1 MNKITLFGVV
11 QGVGMRPFIYTLAQ
25 KLELVGFVRNTQ
37 VALEI
42 ILPAHKTESFLNAL
56 KKGLPPLALVEKII
70 ISPYDKTLK
79 FNDFRILESK
89 NHPLNLLSQ
98 IPKDLGVCEDCLREI
113 RDKNSPYFH
122 YAFNSCAKCGAR
134 YSLLSALPYDRENS
148 ALKPFKLC
156 GFCAFVYK
164 DANNKRFHI
173 QGISCKKC
181 GITLNYKRFK
191 NDDALLECAKDIQKG
206 KIIALKGNDD
216 ALLECAKDIQKGKII
231 ALKGLGG
238 FALLCDGRN
247 FQTIER
253 LRLLKNRPLKPF
265 ALMFK
270 DLNTA
275 KQHAFLNA
283 LECESL
289 NSTSAPILLARKK
302 PNTPLAP
309 NIAKNSPFYGVILPY
324 TPLHALLLDLLDFPI
339 VFTSANFSSLPLA
352 SDEAEIDALS
362 FIFDFKL
369 THNRAIIHRI
379 DDSIAQCIDNAIRPM
394 RLARGFAPLYLTL
407 PKRSNHSPK
416 KILALGAEQ
425 KGHFSLLDS
434 ETSILLL
441 SPFCGDLSVLE
452 NEKHFKETLNFFLKT
467 YDFKPTI
474 LACDKHKNYT
484 TTKMAFDFNT
494 PLLQVQHHHAH
505 FLANVLDALLQDP
518 HLNHPFIGI
527 IWDGSGAYENKIYGA
542 ECFVGDFERI
552 EEIARFEEFLLL
564 GGEKAIKEPK
574 RLVLEIALKHQLN
587 KLLKRVQKHFKE
599 DELEIFQQMHDREIQ
614 SVATNSIGRLFDIVA
629 FSLDLVGTI
638 SFEAESGQ
646 VLENL
651 ALQSDEIAF
660 YPFKIKNSVVC
671 LKEFYQA
678 FEKDLGVLEPERIA
692 KKFFN
697 SLVEIITALIA
708 PFKKH
713 VVVCSGGVFCNQLL
727 CEQLA
732 KRLRG
737 LKRQYFFHKHFP
749 PNDSSIPVGQALMA
763 YFNPTII
770 KKG

>member
-1 MNKITLFGVV
+1 MQYLNQTAWEFALRNDATLLNKITLFGVV

-25 KLELVGFVRNTQ
+25 KLGLVGFVRNAQ
-37 VALEI
+37 AALEI

-56 KKGLPPLALVEKII
+56 KNGLPPLALVEKII
-70 ISPYDKTLK
+70 ISPYDKALH

-89 NHPLNLLSQ
+89 NRPLNLLSQ
-98 IPKDLGVCEDCLREI
+98 IPKDLGVCKDCLREI

-134 YSLLSALPYDRENS
+134 YSLLNAMPYDRENS

-156 GFCAFVYK
+156 KFCASVYQ
-164 DANNKRFHI
+164 DPTNKRFHI

-181 GITLNYKRFK
+181 GIALNYKRFK
-191 NDDALLECAKDIQKG
+191 
-206 KIIALKGNDD
+206 NDD

-238 FALLCDGRN
+238 FALLCDARN

-289 NSTSAPILLARKK
+289 ISVSAPILLARKK
-302 PNTPLAP
+302 PNVKLAP

-324 TPLHALLLDLLDFPI
+324 TPLHTLLLDLLDFPI

-352 SDEAEIDALS
+352 SDETEIDALS

-379 DDSIAQCIDNAIRPM
+379 DDSIVQRVDNIIRPM

-407 PKRSNHSPK
+407 PKRSNGSPK

-434 ETSILLL
+434 ETSVLLL

-467 YDFKPTI
+467 YDFKPTL

-484 TTKMAFDFNT
+484 TTQMAFELNT

-505 FLANVLDALLQDP
+505 FLASVLDALLQDP

-527 IWDGSGAYENKIYGA
+527 IWDGSGAYDNKIYGA
-542 ECFVGDFERI
+542 ECFVGDFECI
-552 EEIARFEEFLLL
+552 EEMARFEEFWLL
-564 GGEKAIKEPK
+564 GGQKAIKEPK

-587 KLLKRVQKHFKE
+587 KLLGRIQKHFKE
-599 DELEIFQQMHDREIQ
+599 DELEIFKQMHDKKIQ

-629 FSLDLVGTI
+629 FSLDLTGTI

-660 YPFKIKNSVVC
+660 YPFTIKNSVVD

-678 FEKDLGVLEPERIA
+678 FEKDLGVLEPKRIA

-708 PFKKH
+708 PFKEH

-732 KRLRG
+732 QRFKNLQRE
-737 LKRQYFFHKHFP
+737 YFFHKHFP

>member
-1 MNKITLFGVV
+1 
-11 QGVGMRPFIYTLAQ
+11 MRPFIYTLAQ

-37 VALEI
+37 AALEI

-70 ISPYDKTLK
+70 INPYDKTLK
-79 FNDFRILESK
+79 SNDFRILESK

-134 YSLLSALPYDRENS
+134 YSLLNALPYDRENS

-164 DANNKRFHI
+164 DATNKRFHI

-181 GITLNYKRFK
+181 GIALNYKRFK
-191 NDDALLECAKDIQKG
+191 
-206 KIIALKGNDD
+206 NDD

-238 FALLCDGRN
+238 FALLCDARN

-275 KQHAFLNA
+275 KQHAFLSA

-302 PNTPLAP
+302 SDTPLAQ

-324 TPLHALLLDLLDFPI
+324 TPLHALLLDLLDFPV

-379 DDSIAQCIDNAIRPM
+379 DDSIVQCIDNAMRPM

-407 PKRSNHSPK
+407 PKRSNHSQK

-484 TTKMAFDFNT
+484 TTKMACDFNT

-505 FLANVLDALLQDP
+505 FLASVLDALLQDP
-518 HLNHPFIGI
+518 HLNDPFIGI

-552 EEIARFEEFLLL
+552 EEMARFEEFWLL

-614 SVATNSIGRLFDIVA
+614 SIATNSIGRLFDIVA
-629 FSLDLVGTI
+629 FSLDLTGTI

-708 PFKKH
+708 PFKEH

-732 KRLRG
+732 KRLKKLQRE
-737 LKRQYFFHKHFP
+737 YFFHKHFP

>member
-1 MNKITLFGVV
+1 MV

-37 VALEI
+37 AALEI

-70 ISPYDKTLK
+70 INPYDKTLK
-79 FNDFRILESK
+79 SNDFRILESK
-89 NHPLNLLSQ
+89 NHSLNLLSQ

-134 YSLLSALPYDRENS
+134 YSLLNALPYDRENS

-206 KIIALKGNDD
+206 KIIALKG
-216 ALLECAKDIQKGKII
+216 
-231 ALKGLGG
+231 LGG
-238 FALLCDGRN
+238 FALLCDARN

-352 SDEAEIDALS
+352 SDEAEIDSLS

-379 DDSIAQCIDNAIRPM
+379 DDSIVQCIDNAMRPM

-407 PKRSNHSPK
+407 PKRSNDSQK

-484 TTKMAFDFNT
+484 TTKMACDFNT

-505 FLANVLDALLQDP
+505 FLASVLDALLQDP
-518 HLNHPFIGI
+518 HLNDPFIGI
-527 IWDGSGAYENKIYGA
+527 IWDGSGAYENKVYGA

-587 KLLKRVQKHFKE
+587 KLLERVQKHFKE

-629 FSLDLVGTI
+629 FSLDLTGTI

-671 LKEFYQA
+671 LKDFYQA

-697 SLVEIITALIA
+697 SLVGIITALIM
-708 PFKKH
+708 PFKEH

-732 KRLRG
+732 KQLRG

>member
-1 MNKITLFGVV
+1 MCNDATLLNQITLFGVV
-11 QGVGMRPFIYTLAQ
+11 QGVGMRPFVYTLAQ
-25 KLELVGFVRNTQ
+25 KLGLVGFTRNAQ
-37 VALEI
+37 AALEI
-42 ILPAHKTESFLNAL
+42 VLPAHKTESFLNAL

-70 ISPYDKTLK
+70 ISPYDKALH

-134 YSLLSALPYDRENS
+134 YSLLNALPYDRENS

-156 GFCAFVYK
+156 GFCASVYK
-164 DANNKRFHI
+164 DAHNKRFHI

-181 GITLNYKRFK
+181 GIALTYKRF
-191 NDDALLECAKDIQKG
+191 N
-206 KIIALKGNDD
+206 NDD

-238 FALLCDGRN
+238 FALLCDARN

-270 DLNTA
+270 DLNSA

-302 PNTPLAP
+302 PDTQLAP

-324 TPLHALLLDLLDFPI
+324 TPLHALLLDLLDSPI

-352 SDEAEIDALS
+352 SDEKEIDSLH

-379 DDSIAQCIDNAIRPM
+379 DDSIAQRVDNAIRPM

-407 PKRSNHSPK
+407 PKRSNHPPK

-434 ETSILLL
+434 ETSVVLL

-467 YDFKPTI
+467 YDFKPTL
-474 LACDKHKNYT
+474 LACDKHQNYT

-505 FLANVLDALLQDP
+505 FLASVLDASLQDP

-527 IWDGSGAYENKIYGA
+527 VWDGSGAYENKVYGA

-552 EEIARFEEFLLL
+552 EEIARFEEFWLL
-564 GGEKAIKEPK
+564 GGQKAIKEPR

-587 KLLKRVQKHFKE
+587 KLLGRIQKHFKE
-599 DELEIFQQMHDREIQ
+599 DELGIFKQMHDKKIQ

-660 YPFKIKNSVVC
+660 YPFEIKNSVVG

-678 FEKDLGVLEPERIA
+678 FEKDLGVLEPKRIA

-697 SLVEIITALIA
+697 SLVEIITALIT
-708 PFKKH
+708 PFKGH

-732 KRLRG
+732 KRFKKLQRE
-737 LKRQYFFHKHFP
+737 YFFHKHFP

-770 KKG
+770 KKDKNG

>member
-1 MNKITLFGVV
+1 
-11 QGVGMRPFIYTLAQ
+11 MRPFIYALAQ

-37 VALEI
+37 AALEI
-42 ILPAHKTESFLNAL
+42 ILPAHQTESFLNAL

-134 YSLLSALPYDRENS
+134 YSLLNALPYDRENS

-156 GFCAFVYK
+156 EFCASTYQ
-164 DANNKRFHI
+164 DPTNKRFHI

-191 NDDALLECAKDIQKG
+191 
-206 KIIALKGNDD
+206 NDD

-289 NSTSAPILLARKK
+289 SSTSAPILLARKK
-302 PNTPLAP
+302 PNTQLAP

-379 DDSIAQCIDNAIRPM
+379 DDSIAQHVDNAIRPM

-407 PKRSNHSPK
+407 PKRFNDSQK

-484 TTKMAFDFNT
+484 TTKMACGFNT

-505 FLANVLDALLQDP
+505 FLASVLDALLQDP

-542 ECFVGDFERI
+542 ECFVGDLERI
-552 EEIARFEEFLLL
+552 EEMARFEEFLLL
-564 GGEKAIKEPK
+564 GGQKAIKEPK

-599 DELEIFQQMHDREIQ
+599 DELEIFQQMHDKKIQ
-614 SVATNSIGRLFDIVA
+614 SIATNSIGRLFDIVA

-651 ALQSDEIAF
+651 ALQSNEIAF

-697 SLVEIITALIA
+697 SLTEIITALIA
-708 PFKKH
+708 PFKEH

-749 PNDSSIPVGQALMA
+749 PNDSSIPIGQALMA

>member
-1 MNKITLFGVV
+1 
-11 QGVGMRPFIYTLAQ
+11 MRPFIYALAQ

-37 VALEI
+37 AALEI
-42 ILPAHKTESFLNAL
+42 ILPAHKTESFLNTL
-56 KKGLPPLALVEKII
+56 KKGLPPLALVEKIV

-134 YSLLSALPYDRENS
+134 YSLLNALPYDRENS

-156 GFCAFVYK
+156 GFCTSIYQ
-164 DANNKRFHI
+164 DPTNKRFHI

-206 KIIALKGNDD
+206 KIIALKG
-216 ALLECAKDIQKGKII
+216 
-231 ALKGLGG
+231 LGG
-238 FALLCDGRN
+238 FGFLCDGRN

-289 NSTSAPILLARKK
+289 SSTSAPILLVRKK
-302 PNTPLAP
+302 PDTQLAP

-339 VFTSANFSSLPLA
+339 IFTSANFSSLPLA

-379 DDSIAQCIDNAIRPM
+379 DDSIVQRVDNIIRPM

-407 PKRSNHSPK
+407 PKRSNSSPK

-474 LACDKHKNYT
+474 LVCDKHQNYT
-484 TTKMAFDFNT
+484 TTKMACGFNT

-505 FLANVLDALLQDP
+505 FLASVLDALLQDP
-518 HLNHPFIGI
+518 HLNNPFIGI

-542 ECFVGDFERI
+542 ECFVGDLERI

-599 DELEIFQQMHDREIQ
+599 DELEIFQQMHDRKIQ
-614 SVATNSIGRLFDIVA
+614 SIATNSIGRLFDIVA

-678 FEKDLGVLEPERIA
+678 FEKDLGVLEPKRIA

-697 SLVEIITALIA
+697 SLVEIITALIM
-708 PFKKH
+708 PFKEH

>member
-25 KLELVGFVRNTQ
+25 KLGLVGFVRNAQ
-37 VALEI
+37 AALEI
-42 ILPAHKTESFLNAL
+42 VLPAHKTESFLNAL

-70 ISPYDKTLK
+70 ISPYDKALH

-98 IPKDLGVCEDCLREI
+98 IPKDLGVCEDCLCEI

-134 YSLLSALPYDRENS
+134 YSLLNALPYDRENS

-156 GFCAFVYK
+156 EFCASIYQ
-164 DANNKRFHI
+164 DPTNKRFHI

-181 GITLNYKRFK
+181 GIALNYKRFK
-191 NDDALLECAKDIQKG
+191 NDDALLECAKD
-206 KIIALKGNDD
+206 L
-216 ALLECAKDIQKGKII
+216 QKGKII

-238 FALLCDGRN
+238 FALLCDARN

-289 NSTSAPILLARKK
+289 ISASAPILLARKK
-302 PNTPLAP
+302 SDTPLAP

-352 SDEAEIDALS
+352 SDEAEIDSLS

-379 DDSIAQCIDNAIRPM
+379 DDSIVQRVDNIIRPM
-394 RLARGFAPLYLTL
+394 RLARGFAPLYLAL
-407 PKRSNHSPK
+407 PKRSNGSPK

-467 YDFKPTI
+467 YDFKPTL
-474 LACDKHKNYT
+474 LACDKHQNYT
-484 TTKMAFDFNT
+484 TTQMAFEFNT

-505 FLANVLDALLQDP
+505 FLASVLDALLQDP

-552 EEIARFEEFLLL
+552 EEVARFEEFWLL
-564 GGEKAIKEPK
+564 GGQKAIKEPK

-587 KLLKRVQKHFKE
+587 KLLKHIQKHFKE
-599 DELEIFQQMHDREIQ
+599 DELEIFQQMHDKKIQ

-629 FSLDLVGTI
+629 FSLDLTGTI

-651 ALQSDEIAF
+651 ALQSDESAF
-660 YPFKIKNSVVC
+660 YPFEIKNSVVG

-678 FEKDLGVLEPERIA
+678 FEKDLGVLEPKCIA

-708 PFKKH
+708 PFKEH
-713 VVVCSGGVFCNQLL
+713 AVVCSGGVFCNQLL

-749 PNDSSIPVGQALMA
+749 PNDSSIPIGQALMA

>member
-37 VALEI
+37 AALEI

-70 ISPYDKTLK
+70 ISPYDKALH

-98 IPKDLGVCEDCLREI
+98 IPKDLGVCKDCLREI

-134 YSLLSALPYDRENS
+134 YSLLNAMPYDRENS

-156 GFCAFVYK
+156 EFCASVYQ
-164 DANNKRFHI
+164 DPTNKRFHI

-181 GITLNYKRFK
+181 GIALNYKRFK
-191 NDDALLECAKDIQKG
+191 
-206 KIIALKGNDD
+206 NDD

-238 FALLCDGRN
+238 FALLCDARN

-289 NSTSAPILLARKK
+289 NSASAPILLARKK

-352 SDEAEIDALS
+352 SDEKEIDSLH

-379 DDSIAQCIDNAIRPM
+379 DDSIAQRVDNAIRPM

-407 PKRSNHSPK
+407 PKRSNHPPK

-434 ETSILLL
+434 ETSVLLL

-452 NEKHFKETLNFFLKT
+452 NEKHFKETLNFFLNT
-467 YDFKPTI
+467 YDFKPTL

-505 FLANVLDALLQDP
+505 FLASVLDALLQDP

-527 IWDGSGAYENKIYGA
+527 VWDGSGAYENKIYGA
-542 ECFVGDFERI
+542 ECFVGDLECI
-552 EEIARFEEFLLL
+552 EEVARFEEFWLL
-564 GGEKAIKEPK
+564 GGQKAIKEPK
-574 RLVLEIALKHQLN
+574 RLVLEISLKHQLN

-599 DELEIFQQMHDREIQ
+599 DELEIFQQMHDKKIQ

-629 FSLDLVGTI
+629 FSLDLTGTI

-651 ALQSDEIAF
+651 ALQSDESAF
-660 YPFKIKNSVVC
+660 YPFEIKNSVVG

-678 FEKDLGVLEPERIA
+678 FEKDLGVLEPKRIA

-697 SLVEIITALIA
+697 SLVEIITALIV
-708 PFKKH
+708 PFKEH

-732 KRLRG
+732 QRLRG

-749 PNDSSIPVGQALMA
+749 PNDSSIPIGQALMA

>member
-1 MNKITLFGVV
+1 MRNDATLLNKITLFGVV

-37 VALEI
+37 AALEI
-42 ILPAHKTESFLNAL
+42 VLPAHKTESFLNAL

-70 ISPYDKTLK
+70 INPYDKALK
-79 FNDFRILESK
+79 FNGFRILESK

-98 IPKDLGVCEDCLREI
+98 IPKDLGVCKDCLREI

-134 YSLLSALPYDRENS
+134 YSLLNALPYDRENS

-156 GFCAFVYK
+156 GFCASIYQ
-164 DANNKRFHI
+164 DPRNKRFHI

-181 GITLNYKRFK
+181 GIALNYKRFK

-206 KIIALKGNDD
+206 KIIALKG
-216 ALLECAKDIQKGKII
+216 
-231 ALKGLGG
+231 LGG
-238 FALLCDGRN
+238 FALVCDARN

-265 ALMFK
+265 ALMLK

-289 NSTSAPILLARKK
+289 NSANAPILLARKK
-302 PNTPLAP
+302 LDTKLAP

-352 SDEAEIDALS
+352 SDEAEIDSLS

-379 DDSIAQCIDNAIRPM
+379 DDSIVQCIDNAIRPM

-407 PKRSNHSPK
+407 PKRSNGSPK

-441 SPFCGDLSVLE
+441 SPFCGDLSILE

-467 YDFKPTI
+467 YDFKPTL

-484 TTKMAFDFNT
+484 TTQMAFDFNT

-505 FLANVLDALLQDP
+505 FLASVLDASLQDP
-518 HLNHPFIGI
+518 RLNHPFIGI
-527 IWDGSGAYENKIYGA
+527 VWDGSGAYENKIYGA
-542 ECFVGDFERI
+542 ECFVGDLERI
-552 EEIARFEEFLLL
+552 EEMARFEEFLLL
-564 GGEKAIKEPK
+564 GGQKAIKEPK
-574 RLVLEIALKHQLN
+574 RLVLEMALKHQLN

-599 DELEIFQQMHDREIQ
+599 EELEIFQQMHDKKIQ
-614 SVATNSIGRLFDIVA
+614 SIATNSIGRLFDIVA
-629 FSLDLVGTI
+629 FSLGLVGTI

-678 FEKDLGVLEPERIA
+678 FEKDLGVLEPKRIA

-697 SLVEIITALIA
+697 SLVEIISALIA
-708 PFKKH
+708 PFKEH

-749 PNDSSIPVGQALMA
+749 PNDSSIPIGQALMA

>member
-37 VALEI
+37 AALEI

-70 ISPYDKTLK
+70 ISPYDKTLR
-79 FNDFRILESK
+79 FNGFRILESK
-89 NHPLNLLSQ
+89 NHSLNLLSQ
-98 IPKDLGVCEDCLREI
+98 IPKDLGVCKDCLREI

-134 YSLLSALPYDRENS
+134 YSLLNAMPYDRENS

-156 GFCAFVYK
+156 KFCASVYK
-164 DANNKRFHI
+164 DTHNKRFHI

-181 GITLNYKRFK
+181 GIALNYK
-191 NDDALLECAKDIQKG
+191 Q
-206 KIIALKGNDD
+206 LKNDD

-238 FALLCDGRN
+238 FALLCDARN

-270 DLNTA
+270 DLNAA
-275 KQHAFLNA
+275 KQYAFLNA

-289 NSTSAPILLARKK
+289 NSVSAPILLARKK
-302 PNTPLAP
+302 PNIKLAP

-352 SDEAEIDALS
+352 SDEKEIDSLH

-379 DDSIAQCIDNAIRPM
+379 DDSIVQRVDNIIRPM
-394 RLARGFAPLYLTL
+394 RLARGFAPLYLAL
-407 PKRSNHSPK
+407 PKRSNHPPK

-467 YDFKPTI
+467 YDFKPTL
-474 LACDKHKNYT
+474 LACDKHQNYT
-484 TTKMAFDFNT
+484 TTKMAFELNT

-505 FLANVLDALLQDP
+505 FLASVLDALLQNP
-518 HLNHPFIGI
+518 HLNHSFIGI
-527 IWDGSGAYENKIYGA
+527 VWDGSGAYENKIYGA
-542 ECFVGDFERI
+542 ECFVGDLERI
-552 EEIARFEEFLLL
+552 EEIARFEEFWLL
-564 GGEKAIKEPK
+564 GGQKAIKEPK

-587 KLLKRVQKHFKE
+587 KLLKRIQKHFKE
-599 DELEIFQQMHDREIQ
+599 DELEIFKQMHGKKIQ

-629 FSLDLVGTI
+629 FSLDLTGTI

-660 YPFKIKNSVVC
+660 YSFEIKNSVVG

-708 PFKKH
+708 PFKEH

>member
-1 MNKITLFGVV
+1 MNQITLFGVV
-11 QGVGMRPFIYTLAQ
+11 QGVGMRPFVYTLAQ
-25 KLELVGFVRNTQ
+25 KLGLVGFTRNAQ
-37 VALEI
+37 AALEI
-42 ILPAHKTESFLNAL
+42 VLPAHKTESFLNAL

-70 ISPYDKTLK
+70 ISPYDKALH

-98 IPKDLGVCEDCLREI
+98 IPKDLGVCEDCLCEI

-134 YSLLSALPYDRENS
+134 YSLLNALPYDRENS

-156 GFCAFVYK
+156 KFCASTYQ
-164 DANNKRFHI
+164 DPTNKRFHI

-181 GITLNYKRFK
+181 GIALNYKRFK
-191 NDDALLECAKDIQKG
+191 
-206 KIIALKGNDD
+206 NDD

-238 FALLCDGRN
+238 FALLCDARN

-270 DLNTA
+270 DLNSA

-302 PNTPLAP
+302 PDTQLAP

-352 SDEAEIDALS
+352 SNEAEIDSLS

-369 THNRAIIHRI
+369 THNRTIIHRI
-379 DDSIAQCIDNAIRPM
+379 DDSIAQHVDNAIRPM
-394 RLARGFAPLYLTL
+394 RLARGFAPLYLAL
-407 PKRSNHSPK
+407 PKRSNHPPK

-467 YDFKPTI
+467 YDFKPTL
-474 LACDKHKNYT
+474 LACDKHQNYT
-484 TTKMAFDFNT
+484 TTQMAFELNT

-505 FLANVLDALLQDP
+505 FLASILDALLQDP

-527 IWDGSGAYENKIYGA
+527 IWDGSGAYDNKIYGA
-542 ECFVGDFERI
+542 ECFVGDFEYI
-552 EEIARFEEFLLL
+552 EEVARFEEFWLL
-564 GGEKAIKEPK
+564 GGQKAIKEPK

-599 DELEIFQQMHDREIQ
+599 DELGIFKQMHDKKIQ

-660 YPFKIKNSVVC
+660 YPFTIKNSVVD
-671 LKEFYQA
+671 LKAFYQA
-678 FEKDLGVLEPERIA
+678 FEKDLGVLEPKRIA

-697 SLVEIITALIA
+697 SLVEIITALIT
-708 PFKKH
+708 PFKGH

-732 KRLRG
+732 KRFKKLQRE
-737 LKRQYFFHKHFP
+737 YFFHKHFP

>member
-1 MNKITLFGVV
+1 MRNDATLLNKITLFGVV

-25 KLELVGFVRNTQ
+25 KLGLVGFARNAQ
-37 VALEI
+37 AALEI
-42 ILPAHKTESFLNAL
+42 VLPAHKTESFLNAM
-56 KKGLPPLALVEKII
+56 KKGLPPLALVEKIV
-70 ISPYDKTLK
+70 ISPYDKALK
-79 FNDFRILESK
+79 FNGFRILESK

-134 YSLLSALPYDRENS
+134 YSLLNAMPYDRENS

-156 GFCAFVYK
+156 EFCASIYQ
-164 DANNKRFHI
+164 DPTNKRFHI

-181 GITLNYKRFK
+181 GIALNYKRFK
-191 NDDALLECAKDIQKG
+191 ND
-206 KIIALKGNDD
+206 N

-238 FALLCDGRN
+238 FALVCDARN
-247 FQTIER
+247 VQTIER

-289 NSTSAPILLARKK
+289 NSASAPILLVRKK
-302 PNTPLAP
+302 PDTRLAP

-339 VFTSANFSSLPLA
+339 VFTSTNFSSLPLA
-352 SDEAEIDALS
+352 SNEAEIDALS

-379 DDSIAQCIDNAIRPM
+379 DDSIVQHVDNAIRPM

-407 PKRSNHSPK
+407 PKRSNHPPQ

-452 NEKHFKETLNFFLKT
+452 NEKHFKETLDFFLKT
-467 YDFKPTI
+467 YDFKPTL
-474 LACDKHKNYT
+474 LACDKHQNYT
-484 TTKMAFDFNT
+484 TTQMAFDFNT

-505 FLANVLDALLQDP
+505 FLASVLDALLQDP

-542 ECFVGDFERI
+542 ECFVGDLECI
-552 EEIARFEEFLLL
+552 EETARFEEFLLL
-564 GGEKAIKEPK
+564 GGQKAIKEPK
-574 RLVLEIALKHQLN
+574 RLVLEMALKHQLN

-599 DELEIFQQMHDREIQ
+599 EELEIFQQMHDKKIQ
-614 SVATNSIGRLFDIVA
+614 SIATNSIGRLFDIVA

-660 YPFKIKNSVVC
+660 YPFEIKNSVVG

-708 PFKKH
+708 PFKGH

-732 KRLRG
+732 QRLKKLQRE
-737 LKRQYFFHKHFP
+737 YFFHKHFP

>member
-25 KLELVGFVRNTQ
+25 KLELVGFTRNTQ
-37 VALEI
+37 AALEI
-42 ILPAHKTESFLNAL
+42 VLPAHKTESFLNAL

-70 ISPYDKTLK
+70 ISPYDKALK

-134 YSLLSALPYDRENS
+134 YSLLNALPYDRENS

-156 GFCAFVYK
+156 GFCASVYQ
-164 DANNKRFHI
+164 DPTNKRFHI

-206 KIIALKGNDD
+206 KIIALKG
-216 ALLECAKDIQKGKII
+216 
-231 ALKGLGG
+231 LGG
-238 FALLCDGRN
+238 FALLCDARN

-289 NSTSAPILLARKK
+289 NSASAPILLARKK
-302 PNTPLAP
+302 PDTPLAP

-352 SDEAEIDALS
+352 SNEAEIDALS

-379 DDSIAQCIDNAIRPM
+379 DDSIAQRVDHIIRPM

-407 PKRSNHSPK
+407 PKRSNGSPK

-452 NEKHFKETLNFFLKT
+452 NEKHFKETLDFFLKT
-467 YDFKPTI
+467 YDFKPTL

-484 TTKMAFDFNT
+484 TTQMAFDFNT

-505 FLANVLDALLQDP
+505 FLASVLDALLQDP
-518 HLNHPFIGI
+518 HLNNPFIGI

-542 ECFVGDFERI
+542 ECFVGDLERI

-564 GGEKAIKEPK
+564 GGQKAIKEPK
-574 RLVLEIALKHQLN
+574 RLVLEMALKHQLN

-599 DELEIFQQMHDREIQ
+599 EELEIFQQMHDKKIQ
-614 SVATNSIGRLFDIVA
+614 SIATNSIGRLFDIVA
-629 FSLDLVGTI
+629 FSLGLVGTI

-678 FEKDLGVLEPERIA
+678 FEKDLGVLEPKRIA

-697 SLVEIITALIA
+697 SLVEIISALIA
-708 PFKKH
+708 PFKEH

-732 KRLRG
+732 KRFKNLQR
-737 LKRQYFFHKHFP
+737 KYFFHKHFP

-770 KKG
+770 KKE

>member
-1 MNKITLFGVV
+1 
-11 QGVGMRPFIYTLAQ
+11 MRPFIYTLAQ

-37 VALEI
+37 AALEI
-42 ILPAHKTESFLNAL
+42 ILPAHQTESFLNAL

-70 ISPYDKTLK
+70 INPYDKTLK
-79 FNDFRILESK
+79 SNDFRILESK

-98 IPKDLGVCEDCLREI
+98 IPKDLGVCKDCLREI

-134 YSLLSALPYDRENS
+134 YSLLNALPYDRENS

-156 GFCAFVYK
+156 RFCAFVYK

-206 KIIALKGNDD
+206 KIIALKG
-216 ALLECAKDIQKGKII
+216 
-231 ALKGLGG
+231 LGG
-238 FALLCDGRN
+238 FALLCDARN

-275 KQHAFLNA
+275 KQHTFLSA

-302 PNTPLAP
+302 PDTPLAP

-407 PKRSNHSPK
+407 PKRSNDSQK

-434 ETSILLL
+434 GASTLLL

-467 YDFKPTI
+467 YDFKPTL

-484 TTKMAFDFNT
+484 TTKMACDFNT

-505 FLANVLDALLQDP
+505 FLASVLDALLQDP
-518 HLNHPFIGI
+518 HLNDPFIGI

-574 RLVLEIALKHQLN
+574 RLVLEIALRHQLN

-629 FSLDLVGTI
+629 FSLDLTGTI

-708 PFKKH
+708 PFKEH

>member
-1 MNKITLFGVV
+1 MCNDATLLNKITLFGVV

-42 ILPAHKTESFLNAL
+42 ILPTHQTESFLNAL

-70 ISPYDKTLK
+70 INPYDKALK

-98 IPKDLGVCEDCLREI
+98 IPKDLGVCKDCLREI

-134 YSLLSALPYDRENS
+134 YSLLNALPYDRENS
-148 ALKPFKLC
+148 TLKPFKLC

-164 DANNKRFHI
+164 DTNNKRFHI

-181 GITLNYKRFK
+181 GIALNYKRFK
-191 NDDALLECAKDIQKG
+191 
-206 KIIALKGNDD
+206 NDD

-302 PNTPLAP
+302 PDTKLAP

-379 DDSIAQCIDNAIRPM
+379 DDSIAQRVDNIIRPM

-407 PKRSNHSPK
+407 PKRSNGSPK

-467 YDFKPTI
+467 YDFKPTL
-474 LACDKHKNYT
+474 LACDKHQNYT

-505 FLANVLDALLQDP
+505 FLASVLDALLQDP

-527 IWDGSGAYENKIYGA
+527 IWDGSGAYDNKIYGA
-542 ECFVGDFERI
+542 ECFVGDLERI
-552 EEIARFEEFLLL
+552 EEVARFEEFWLL
-564 GGEKAIKEPK
+564 GGQKAIKEPK

-599 DELEIFQQMHDREIQ
+599 DELEIFQQMHDKKIQ
-614 SVATNSIGRLFDIVA
+614 SIATNSIGRLFDIVA
-629 FSLDLVGTI
+629 FSLGLTGTI

-660 YPFKIKNSVVC
+660 YPFTIKNSVVG
-671 LKEFYQA
+671 LKAFYQA
-678 FEKDLGVLEPERIA
+678 FEKDLGVLEPKRIA

-708 PFKKH
+708 PFKEH

-749 PNDSSIPVGQALMA
+749 PNDSSIPIGQALMA

>member
-11 QGVGMRPFIYTLAQ
+11 QGVGMRPFVYTLAQ
-25 KLELVGFVRNTQ
+25 KLELVGFVRNAQ
-37 VALEI
+37 AALEI

-70 ISPYDKTLK
+70 ISPYDKALH

-98 IPKDLGVCEDCLREI
+98 IPKDLGVCKDCLREI

-134 YSLLSALPYDRENS
+134 YSLLNALPYDRGNS

-156 GFCAFVYK
+156 EFCTSTYQ
-164 DANNKRFHI
+164 DPTNKRFHI

-181 GITLNYKRFK
+181 GIALNYKRFK
-191 NDDALLECAKDIQKG
+191 NDDALLECTKDLQR
-206 KIIALKGNDD
+206 
-216 ALLECAKDIQKGKII
+216 GKII

-238 FALLCDGRN
+238 FALLCDARN

-302 PNTPLAP
+302 PNTQLAP
-309 NIAKNSPFYGVILPY
+309 NIAKNSPFYGVILSY

-339 VFTSANFSSLPLA
+339 IFTSANFSSLPLA

-407 PKRSNHSPK
+407 PKRSNHPPK

-425 KGHFSLLDS
+425 KGYFSLLDS
-434 ETSILLL
+434 ETSTLLL

-467 YDFKPTI
+467 YDFKPTL

-484 TTKMAFDFNT
+484 TTKMAFELNT

-505 FLANVLDALLQDP
+505 FLASVLDALLQDP

-527 IWDGSGAYENKIYGA
+527 VWDGSGAYENKIYGA
-542 ECFVGDFERI
+542 ECFVGDLERI
-552 EEIARFEEFLLL
+552 EEMARFEEFWLL
-564 GGEKAIKEPK
+564 GGQKAIKEPK

-599 DELEIFQQMHDREIQ
+599 DELEIFQQMHDKKIQ
-614 SVATNSIGRLFDIVA
+614 SIATNSIGRLFDIVA
-629 FSLDLVGTI
+629 FSLGLTGTI

-708 PFKKH
+708 PFKEH

-732 KRLRG
+732 KRLRE

-749 PNDSSIPVGQALMA
+749 PNDSSIPIGQALMA

>member
-37 VALEI
+37 AALEI

-70 ISPYDKTLK
+70 INPYDKTLK
-79 FNDFRILESK
+79 SNDFRILESK
-89 NHPLNLLSQ
+89 NHSLNLLSQ

-134 YSLLSALPYDRENS
+134 YSLLNALPYDRENS

-206 KIIALKGNDD
+206 KIIALKG
-216 ALLECAKDIQKGKII
+216 
-231 ALKGLGG
+231 LGG
-238 FALLCDGRN
+238 FALLCDARN

-352 SDEAEIDALS
+352 SDEAEIDSLS

-379 DDSIAQCIDNAIRPM
+379 DDSIVQCIDNAMRPM

-407 PKRSNHSPK
+407 PKRSNDSQK

-484 TTKMAFDFNT
+484 TTKMACDFNT

-505 FLANVLDALLQDP
+505 FLASVLDALLQDP
-518 HLNHPFIGI
+518 HLNDPFIGI
-527 IWDGSGAYENKIYGA
+527 IWDGSGAYENKVYGA

-587 KLLKRVQKHFKE
+587 KLLERVQKHFKE

-629 FSLDLVGTI
+629 FSLDLTGTI

-671 LKEFYQA
+671 LKDFYQA

-697 SLVEIITALIA
+697 SLVGIITALIM
-708 PFKKH
+708 PFKEH

>member
-1 MNKITLFGVV
+1 MRNDATLLNKITLFGVV

-25 KLELVGFVRNTQ
+25 KLELVGFVRNAQ
-37 VALEI
+37 AALEI

-56 KKGLPPLALVEKII
+56 KKGLPPLALVEKTI
-70 ISPYDKTLK
+70 ISPYDKALK

-98 IPKDLGVCEDCLREI
+98 IPKDLGVCKDCLCEI

-134 YSLLSALPYDRENS
+134 YSLLNAMPYDRENS

-156 GFCAFVYK
+156 KFCASVYK
-164 DANNKRFHI
+164 DAHNKRFHI

-181 GITLNYKRFK
+181 GIALNYKQFK
-191 NDDALLECAKDIQKG
+191 NDDALLECAKDLQR
-206 KIIALKGNDD
+206 
-216 ALLECAKDIQKGKII
+216 GKII

-238 FALLCDGRN
+238 FALLCDARN

-270 DLNTA
+270 DLNSV

-289 NSTSAPILLARKK
+289 NSTSTPILLARKK
-302 PNTPLAP
+302 PDTQLAP
-309 NIAKNSPFYGVILPY
+309 NIAKNSSFYGVILPY

-352 SDEAEIDALS
+352 SDEKEIDSLH

-379 DDSIAQCIDNAIRPM
+379 DDSIVQRVDNIIRPM
-394 RLARGFAPLYLTL
+394 RLARGFAPLYLAL
-407 PKRSNHSPK
+407 PKRSNGSPK

-425 KGHFSLLDS
+425 KGHFSLLDG

-474 LACDKHKNYT
+474 LACDKHQNYT

-505 FLANVLDALLQDP
+505 FLASVLDALLQDP

-542 ECFVGDFERI
+542 ECFVGDFECI
-552 EEIARFEEFLLL
+552 EEIARFEEFWLL
-564 GGEKAIKEPK
+564 GGQKAIKEPK

-587 KLLKRVQKHFKE
+587 KLLKRIQKHFKE
-599 DELEIFQQMHDREIQ
+599 DELEIFQQMHDKKIQ

-660 YPFKIKNSVVC
+660 YPFEIKNSVVD

-678 FEKDLGVLEPERIA
+678 FEKDLGVLEPKRIA

-708 PFKKH
+708 PFKEH

-749 PNDSSIPVGQALMA
+749 PNDSSIPIGQALMV

>member
-1 MNKITLFGVV
+1 
-11 QGVGMRPFIYTLAQ
+11 MRPFIYTLAQ

-37 VALEI
+37 AALEI

-70 ISPYDKTLK
+70 INPYDKTLK

-134 YSLLSALPYDRENS
+134 YSLLNALPYDRENS

-156 GFCAFVYK
+156 RFCAFVYK

-181 GITLNYKRFK
+181 GITLNYKHFK
-191 NDDALLECAKDIQKG
+191 
-206 KIIALKGNDD
+206 NDD

-238 FALLCDGRN
+238 FALLCDARN

-379 DDSIAQCIDNAIRPM
+379 DDSIAQCIDNAMRPM

-407 PKRSNHSPK
+407 PKRPNDSQK

-434 ETSILLL
+434 ETSTLLL

-467 YDFKPTI
+467 YDFKPTL

-484 TTKMAFDFNT
+484 TTKMACDFNT
-494 PLLQVQHHHAH
+494 PLMQVQHHHAH
-505 FLANVLDALLQDP
+505 FLASVLDALLQNP
-518 HLNHPFIGI
+518 HLNNPFIGI

-587 KLLKRVQKHFKE
+587 KLLERVQKHFKE

-629 FSLDLVGTI
+629 FSLDLTGTI

-651 ALQSDEIAF
+651 ALQSDEISF

-697 SLVEIITALIA
+697 SLTEIITALIA
-708 PFKKH
+708 PFKEH

>member
-1 MNKITLFGVV
+1 MLFGVV
-11 QGVGMRPFIYTLAQ
+11 QGVGMRPFIYALAQ

-37 VALEI
+37 AALEI

-56 KKGLPPLALVEKII
+56 KKGLPPLALVEKTI
-70 ISPYDKTLK
+70 ISPYDKVLH

-89 NHPLNLLSQ
+89 NHHLNLLSQ

-113 RDKNSPYFH
+113 KDKNSPYFH

-134 YSLLSALPYDRENS
+134 YSLLNAMPYDRENS

-156 GFCAFVYK
+156 EFCTSVYQ
-164 DANNKRFHI
+164 DPTNKRFHI

-181 GITLNYKRFK
+181 GIALNYKRFK
-191 NDDALLECAKDIQKG
+191 
-206 KIIALKGNDD
+206 NDD

-238 FALLCDGRN
+238 FALLCDARN

-270 DLNTA
+270 DLKSA

-289 NSTSAPILLARKK
+289 ISTSAPILLARKK
-302 PNTPLAP
+302 PDTPLAP

-352 SDEAEIDALS
+352 SDEKEIDSLH

-379 DDSIAQCIDNAIRPM
+379 DDSIAQRVDNIIRPM

-407 PKRSNHSPK
+407 PKRSNGSPK

-434 ETSILLL
+434 KTSVLLL

-467 YDFKPTI
+467 YDFKPTL
-474 LACDKHKNYT
+474 LACDKHQNYT

-505 FLANVLDALLQDP
+505 FLASVLDALLQNP

-527 IWDGSGAYENKIYGA
+527 VWDGSGAYNNKIYGA
-542 ECFVGDFERI
+542 ECFVGDLERI
-552 EEIARFEEFLLL
+552 EETARFEEFWLL

-574 RLVLEIALKHQLN
+574 RMVLEIALKHQLN

-599 DELEIFQQMHDREIQ
+599 DELEIFQQMHDKKIQ
-614 SVATNSIGRLFDIVA
+614 SIATNSIGRLFDIVA

-671 LKEFYQA
+671 LKDFYQA
-678 FEKDLGVLEPERIA
+678 FEKDLGVLGPERIA
-692 KKFFN
+692 RKFFN

-708 PFKKH
+708 PFKEH

>member
-1 MNKITLFGVV
+1 MCNDATLLNQITLFGVV
-11 QGVGMRPFIYTLAQ
+11 QGVGMRPFVYTLAQ
-25 KLELVGFVRNTQ
+25 KLGLVGFARNAQ
-37 VALEI
+37 AALEI
-42 ILPAHKTESFLNAL
+42 VLPAHKTESFLNAL
-56 KKGLPPLALVEKII
+56 KKGLPPLALVEKIT
-70 ISPYDKTLK
+70 ISPYDEALK

-98 IPKDLGVCEDCLREI
+98 IPKDLGVCEDCLCEI
-113 RDKNSPYFH
+113 RDENSPYFH

-134 YSLLSALPYDRENS
+134 YSLLNAMPYDRENS

-156 GFCAFVYK
+156 EFCASVYQ
-164 DANNKRFHI
+164 DPTNKRFHI

-181 GITLNYKRFK
+181 GIELNYKRFK
-191 NDDALLECAKDIQKG
+191 
-206 KIIALKGNDD
+206 NDD

-238 FALLCDGRN
+238 FALLCDARN

-283 LECESL
+283 SECESL
-289 NSTSAPILLARKK
+289 ISASAPILLARKK

-379 DDSIAQCIDNAIRPM
+379 DDSIVQRVDNIIRPM

-407 PKRSNHSPK
+407 PKRSNGSPK

-467 YDFKPTI
+467 YDFKPTL

-484 TTKMAFDFNT
+484 TTQMAFEFNT

-505 FLANVLDALLQDP
+505 FLASVLDALLQDP

-527 IWDGSGAYENKIYGA
+527 IWDGSGAYDNKIYGA
-542 ECFVGDFERI
+542 ECFIGDFERI
-552 EEIARFEEFLLL
+552 EEVARFEEFWLL
-564 GGEKAIKEPK
+564 GGQKAIKEPK

-587 KLLKRVQKHFKE
+587 KLLGRIQKHFKE
-599 DELEIFQQMHDREIQ
+599 DELEIFKQMHDKKIQ
-614 SVATNSIGRLFDIVA
+614 SVATNSIGRLFDIIA
-629 FSLDLVGTI
+629 FSLGLTGTI

-651 ALQSDEIAF
+651 ALQSDESAF
-660 YPFKIKNSVVC
+660 YPFEIKNSVVG
-671 LKEFYQA
+671 LKAFYQA
-678 FEKDLGVLEPERIA
+678 FEKDLGVLEPKRIA

-708 PFKKH
+708 PFKEH

>member
-1 MNKITLFGVV
+1 MNKIALFGVV
-11 QGVGMRPFIYTLAQ
+11 QGVGMRPFIYILAQ

-37 VALEI
+37 AALEI

-79 FNDFRILESK
+79 FNGFRILESK

-134 YSLLSALPYDRENS
+134 YSLLNALPYDRENS

-164 DANNKRFHI
+164 DTNNKRFHI

-206 KIIALKGNDD
+206 KIIALKG
-216 ALLECAKDIQKGKII
+216 
-231 ALKGLGG
+231 LGG
-238 FALLCDGRN
+238 FALLCDARN

-275 KQHAFLNA
+275 KQHAFLSA

-289 NSTSAPILLARKK
+289 NSTSTPILLARKK
-302 PNTPLAP
+302 PDTPLAP
-309 NIAKNSPFYGVILPY
+309 NIAKNSPFYGIILPY

-379 DDSIAQCIDNAIRPM
+379 DDSIAQCIDNAMRPM

-407 PKRSNHSPK
+407 PKRSNDSQK

-434 ETSILLL
+434 KTSILLL
-441 SPFCGDLSVLE
+441 SPFCGDLGVLE

-474 LACDKHKNYT
+474 LTCDKHKNYT
-484 TTKMAFDFNT
+484 TTKMACDFNT

-505 FLANVLDALLQDP
+505 FLASVLDALLQNP
-518 HLNHPFIGI
+518 HLNNPFIGI

-552 EEIARFEEFLLL
+552 EEMARFEEFLLL

-587 KLLKRVQKHFKE
+587 KLLKHVQKHFKE

-629 FSLDLVGTI
+629 FSLDLTGMI

-671 LKEFYQA
+671 LKDFYQA

-697 SLVEIITALIA
+697 SLTEIITALIA
-708 PFKKH
+708 PFKEH

>member
-11 QGVGMRPFIYTLAQ
+11 QGVGMRPFVYTLAQ
-25 KLELVGFVRNTQ
+25 KLGLVGFARNAQ
-37 VALEI
+37 AALEI
-42 ILPAHKTESFLNAL
+42 VLPAHKTESFLNAL

-70 ISPYDKTLK
+70 ISPYDKALH

-98 IPKDLGVCEDCLREI
+98 IPKDLGVCKDCLREI

-134 YSLLSALPYDRENS
+134 YSLLNALPYDRENS

-156 GFCAFVYK
+156 EFCASVYK
-164 DANNKRFHI
+164 NAHNKRFHI

-181 GITLNYKRFK
+181 GIAFNYKRFK
-191 NDDALLECAKDIQKG
+191 NDDALLECAKD
-206 KIIALKGNDD
+206 L
-216 ALLECAKDIQKGKII
+216 QKGKII

-289 NSTSAPILLARKK
+289 ISASAPILLVRKK
-302 PNTPLAP
+302 PDTPLAP

-352 SDEAEIDALS
+352 SDEKEIDSLH

-379 DDSIAQCIDNAIRPM
+379 DDSIVQRVDNVIRPM

-407 PKRSNHSPK
+407 PKRSNGSPK

-467 YDFKPTI
+467 YDFKPTL

-484 TTKMAFDFNT
+484 TTKMAFEFNT

-505 FLANVLDALLQDP
+505 FLASVLDALLQDP

-542 ECFVGDFERI
+542 ECFVGDLERI
-552 EEIARFEEFLLL
+552 EEIARFEEFWLL
-564 GGEKAIKEPK
+564 GGQKAIKEPK

-587 KLLKRVQKHFKE
+587 KLLGRVQKHFKE
-599 DELEIFQQMHDREIQ
+599 DELEIFQQMHDKKIQ

-629 FSLDLVGTI
+629 FSLNLTGTI

-651 ALQSDEIAF
+651 ALQSDESAF
-660 YPFKIKNSVVC
+660 YPFEIKNSVVG

-708 PFKKH
+708 PFKEH

-749 PNDSSIPVGQALMA
+749 PNDSSIPIGQALMA

>member
-1 MNKITLFGVV
+1 MV
-11 QGVGMRPFIYTLAQ
+11 QGVGMRPFVYTLAQ
-25 KLELVGFVRNTQ
+25 KLGLVGFTRNTQ
-37 VALEI
+37 AALEI

-70 ISPYDKTLK
+70 ISPYDNALN

-113 RDKNSPYFH
+113 RDKNSPYFY

-134 YSLLSALPYDRENS
+134 YSLLNALPYDRENS

-156 GFCAFVYK
+156 EFCASVYQ
-164 DANNKRFHI
+164 DPTNKRFHI

-181 GITLNYKRFK
+181 GIALNYKRFK
-191 NDDALLECAKDIQKG
+191 NDDALLECT
-206 KIIALKGNDD
+206 
-216 ALLECAKDIQKGKII
+216 KDIQKGKII

-238 FALLCDGRN
+238 FAILCDARN

-270 DLNTA
+270 DLKSA

-302 PNTPLAP
+302 PDTPLAP

-352 SDEAEIDALS
+352 SDEAEIDSLS

-379 DDSIAQCIDNAIRPM
+379 DDSIVQHVDNIIRPM

-407 PKRSNHSPK
+407 PKRSNHTPK

-467 YDFKPTI
+467 YDFKPTL
-474 LACDKHKNYT
+474 LACDKHQNYT
-484 TTKMAFDFNT
+484 TTQMAFDFNT

-505 FLANVLDALLQDP
+505 FLASVLDALLQNP

-527 IWDGSGAYENKIYGA
+527 IWDGSGAYDNKVYGA
-542 ECFVGDFERI
+542 ECFVGDLERI
-552 EEIARFEEFLLL
+552 EEIARFEEFWLL
-564 GGEKAIKEPK
+564 GGQKAIKEPK

-599 DELEIFQQMHDREIQ
+599 DELEIFQQMHDKKIQ

-646 VLENL
+646 VLEDL

-660 YPFKIKNSVVC
+660 YPFEIKNSVVG
-671 LKEFYQA
+671 LKAFYQA
-678 FEKDLGVLEPERIA
+678 FEKDLGVLEPKRIA

-708 PFKKH
+708 PFKEH

-732 KRLRG
+732 KRLKKLQRE
-737 LKRQYFFHKHFP
+737 YFFHKHFP

>member
-1 MNKITLFGVV
+1 MNQITLFGVV
-11 QGVGMRPFIYTLAQ
+11 QGVGMRPFVYTLAQ
-25 KLELVGFVRNTQ
+25 KLGLVGFARNAQ
-37 VALEI
+37 AALEI
-42 ILPAHKTESFLNAL
+42 VLPAHKTESFLNAL
-56 KKGLPPLALVEKII
+56 KKGLPPLALVEKIV
-70 ISPYDKTLK
+70 ISPYDKALH

-98 IPKDLGVCEDCLREI
+98 IPKDLGVCKDCLREI

-134 YSLLSALPYDRENS
+134 YSLLNALPYDRENS

-156 GFCAFVYK
+156 KFCASVYK
-164 DANNKRFHI
+164 DAHNKRFHI

-181 GITLNYKRFK
+181 GIALNYKRFK
-191 NDDALLECAKDIQKG
+191 NDDALLECT
-206 KIIALKGNDD
+206 
-216 ALLECAKDIQKGKII
+216 KDIQKGKII

-238 FALLCDGRN
+238 FALLCDARN

-270 DLNTA
+270 DLNSA

-289 NSTSAPILLARKK
+289 NSVSAPILLARKK
-302 PNTPLAP
+302 PDTKLAP

-352 SDEAEIDALS
+352 SDEKEIDSLH

-379 DDSIAQCIDNAIRPM
+379 DDSIVQRVDNAIRPM

-407 PKRSNHSPK
+407 PKRSNHPQK

-434 ETSILLL
+434 ETSVLLL

-467 YDFKPTI
+467 YDFKPTL
-474 LACDKHKNYT
+474 LACDKHQNYT
-484 TTKMAFDFNT
+484 TTKMAFEFNT

-505 FLANVLDALLQDP
+505 FLASVLDALLQDP

-527 IWDGSGAYENKIYGA
+527 VWDGSGAYENKIYGA
-542 ECFVGDFERI
+542 ECFVGDLERI
-552 EEIARFEEFLLL
+552 EEVARFEEFWLL
-564 GGEKAIKEPK
+564 GGQKAIKEPK

-587 KLLKRVQKHFKE
+587 KLLKCIQKHFKE
-599 DELEIFQQMHDREIQ
+599 DELEIFQQMHDKKIQ

-660 YPFKIKNSVVC
+660 YPFEIKNSVVC

-678 FEKDLGVLEPERIA
+678 FEKDLGVLEPKRIA

-708 PFKKH
+708 PFKEH

>member
-1 MNKITLFGVV
+1 MV

-37 VALEI
+37 AALEI

-56 KKGLPPLALVEKII
+56 KKGLPPLALIKKII
-70 ISPYDKTLK
+70 ISPYDKALN

-98 IPKDLGVCEDCLREI
+98 IPKDLGVCKDCLREI
-113 RDKNSPYFH
+113 RDKNSPYFY

-134 YSLLSALPYDRENS
+134 YSLLNALPYDRENS

-156 GFCAFVYK
+156 EFCASVYQ
-164 DANNKRFHI
+164 DPRNKRFHI

-181 GITLNYKRFK
+181 GIALNYKRFK
-191 NDDALLECAKDIQKG
+191 
-206 KIIALKGNDD
+206 NDD

-238 FALLCDGRN
+238 FALLCDARN

-253 LRLLKNRPLKPF
+253 LRLLKKRPLKPF

-270 DLNTA
+270 DLNSA

-289 NSTSAPILLARKK
+289 ISASAPILLAHKK
-302 PNTPLAP
+302 PDTQLAP
-309 NIAKNSPFYGVILPY
+309 NIAKNSPFYGMILPY

-352 SDEAEIDALS
+352 SDEKEIDSLH

-379 DDSIAQCIDNAIRPM
+379 DDSIVQRVDNIIRPM

-407 PKRSNHSPK
+407 PKRSNGSPK
-416 KILALGAEQ
+416 KILALGAQQ

-467 YDFKPTI
+467 YNFKPTI
-474 LACDKHKNYT
+474 LACDKHQNYT
-484 TTKMAFDFNT
+484 TTQMAFKFNT

-505 FLANVLDALLQDP
+505 FLASILDALLQDP
-518 HLNHPFIGI
+518 HLNSPFIGI

-552 EEIARFEEFLLL
+552 EEIARFEEFWLL

-587 KLLKRVQKHFKE
+587 KLLERVQKHFKE
-599 DELEIFQQMHDREIQ
+599 DELEIFQQMHDKKIQ
-614 SVATNSIGRLFDIVA
+614 SIATNSIGRLFDIVA
-629 FSLDLVGTI
+629 FSLDLTGTI

-660 YPFKIKNSVVC
+660 YPFEIKNSVVC

-708 PFKKH
+708 PFKEH

-732 KRLRG
+732 KRLKKLQRE
-737 LKRQYFFHKHFP
+737 YFFHKHFP

>member
-25 KLELVGFVRNTQ
+25 KLGLVGFARNAQ
-37 VALEI
+37 AALEI
-42 ILPAHKTESFLNAL
+42 VLPAHKTESFLNAL
-56 KKGLPPLALVEKII
+56 KKGLPPLALVEKIV
-70 ISPYDKTLK
+70 ISPYDKALH

-98 IPKDLGVCEDCLREI
+98 IPKDLGVCKDCLREI

-134 YSLLSALPYDRENS
+134 YSLLNALPYDRENS

-156 GFCAFVYK
+156 KFCAFVYK
-164 DANNKRFHI
+164 DAHNKRFHI

-181 GITLNYKRFK
+181 GIALNYKRFK
-191 NDDALLECAKDIQKG
+191 
-206 KIIALKGNDD
+206 NDD

-238 FALLCDGRN
+238 FALLCDARN

-270 DLNTA
+270 DLKSA

-289 NSTSAPILLARKK
+289 NSVSTPILLARKK
-302 PNTPLAP
+302 PDTQLAP

-339 VFTSANFSSLPLA
+339 IFTSANFSSLPLA
-352 SDEAEIDALS
+352 SDEKEIDSLH

-379 DDSIAQCIDNAIRPM
+379 DDSIVQRVDNIIRPM

-407 PKRSNHSPK
+407 PKRSNHPQK

-434 ETSILLL
+434 ETSVLLL

-467 YDFKPTI
+467 YDFKPTL
-474 LACDKHKNYT
+474 LACDKHQNYT
-484 TTKMAFDFNT
+484 TTKMAFEFNT

-505 FLANVLDALLQDP
+505 FLASVLDALLQDP

-527 IWDGSGAYENKIYGA
+527 VWDGSGAYENKVYGA

-552 EEIARFEEFLLL
+552 EEIARFEEFWLL
-564 GGEKAIKEPK
+564 GGQKAIKEPK

-599 DELEIFQQMHDREIQ
+599 DELEIFKQMHDKKIQ
-614 SVATNSIGRLFDIVA
+614 SIATNSIGRLFDIVA

-660 YPFKIKNSVVC
+660 YPFEIKNSVVG
-671 LKEFYQA
+671 LKAFYQA
-678 FEKDLGVLEPERIA
+678 FEKDLGVLEPKRIA

-708 PFKKH
+708 PFKEH

-732 KRLRG
+732 KRFKKLQRE
-737 LKRQYFFHKHFP
+737 YFFHKHFP

>member
-1 MNKITLFGVV
+1 MCNDAALLNKITLFGVV
-11 QGVGMRPFIYTLAQ
+11 QGVGMRPFVYTLAQ
-25 KLELVGFVRNTQ
+25 KLGLVGFARNAQ
-37 VALEI
+37 AALEI

-56 KKGLPPLALVEKII
+56 KNGLPPLALVEKII
-70 ISPYDKTLK
+70 ISPYDKALH

-134 YSLLSALPYDRENS
+134 YSLLNAMPYDRENS

-156 GFCAFVYK
+156 KFCASAYQ
-164 DANNKRFHI
+164 NPTNKRFHI

-181 GITLNYKRFK
+181 GIALNYKRFK
-191 NDDALLECAKDIQKG
+191 NDDALLECTKD
-206 KIIALKGNDD
+206 L
-216 ALLECAKDIQKGKII
+216 QKGKII

-238 FALLCDGRN
+238 FALLCDARN

-270 DLNTA
+270 DLKSA
-275 KQHAFLNA
+275 KQHAFLDA

-289 NSTSAPILLARKK
+289 NSTSTPILLARKK
-302 PNTPLAP
+302 PDTPLAP

-324 TPLHALLLDLLDFPI
+324 TPLHALLLDLLDSPI
-339 VFTSANFSSLPLA
+339 IFTSANFSSLPLA
-352 SDEAEIDALS
+352 SDEKEIDSLH

-379 DDSIAQCIDNAIRPM
+379 DDSIAQRVDNAIRPM

-407 PKRSNHSPK
+407 PKRSNHPPK

-434 ETSILLL
+434 ETSVVLL

-467 YDFKPTI
+467 YDFKPTL
-474 LACDKHKNYT
+474 LACDKHQNYT
-484 TTKMAFDFNT
+484 TTKMAFEFNT

-505 FLANVLDALLQDP
+505 FLASVLDALLQNP

-527 IWDGSGAYENKIYGA
+527 VWDGSGAYENKVYGA
-542 ECFVGDFERI
+542 ECFVGDLERI
-552 EEIARFEEFLLL
+552 EEIARFEEFWLL
-564 GGEKAIKEPK
+564 GGQKAIKEPR

-599 DELEIFQQMHDREIQ
+599 DELGIFKQMHDKKIQ

-660 YPFKIKNSVVC
+660 YPFTIKNSVVG

-708 PFKKH
+708 PFKGH

-732 KRLRG
+732 QRLRG
-737 LKRQYFFHKHFP
+737 LKREYFFHKHFP

>member
-1 MNKITLFGVV
+1 
-11 QGVGMRPFIYTLAQ
+11 MRPFIYTLAQ

-37 VALEI
+37 AALEI
-42 ILPAHKTESFLNAL
+42 ILPAHQTESFLNAL

-70 ISPYDKTLK
+70 INPYDKTLK
-79 FNDFRILESK
+79 FNGFRILESK

-113 RDKNSPYFH
+113 RDKNSPYFY
-122 YAFNSCAKCGAR
+122 YAFNSCTKCGAR
-134 YSLLSALPYDRENS
+134 YSLLNALPYDRENS

-164 DANNKRFHI
+164 DTNNKRFHI

-181 GITLNYKRFK
+181 GIALSYKRFK
-191 NDDALLECAKDIQKG
+191 
-206 KIIALKGNDD
+206 NDD

-238 FALLCDGRN
+238 FALLCDARN

-275 KQHAFLNA
+275 KQHAFLSA

-352 SDEAEIDALS
+352 SDETEIDALS

-379 DDSIAQCIDNAIRPM
+379 DDSIAQCIDNAMRPM

-407 PKRSNHSPK
+407 PKRSNDSQK
-416 KILALGAEQ
+416 KILVLGAEQ

-484 TTKMAFDFNT
+484 TTKMACGFNT

-505 FLANVLDALLQDP
+505 FLASVLDALLQDP
-518 HLNHPFIGI
+518 HLNDPFIGI

-587 KLLKRVQKHFKE
+587 KLLERVQKHFKE

-629 FSLDLVGTI
+629 FSLDLTGTI

-708 PFKKH
+708 PFKEH

-749 PNDSSIPVGQALMA
+749 PNDSSIPIGQALMA

>member
-1 MNKITLFGVV
+1 MRNDATLLNKITLFGVV

-25 KLELVGFVRNTQ
+25 KLELVGFVRNAQ
-37 VALEI
+37 AALEI

-56 KKGLPPLALVEKII
+56 KKELPPLALIKKII
-70 ISPYDKTLK
+70 ISPYDKALN

-134 YSLLSALPYDRENS
+134 YSLLNAMPYDRENS

-156 GFCAFVYK
+156 KFCASVYK
-164 DANNKRFHI
+164 DAHNKRFHI

-181 GITLNYKRFK
+181 GIALNYKRFK
-191 NDDALLECAKDIQKG
+191 
-206 KIIALKGNDD
+206 NDD

-238 FALLCDGRN
+238 FALLCDARN

-270 DLNTA
+270 DLKSA
-275 KQHAFLNA
+275 KQHAFLSA

-289 NSTSAPILLARKK
+289 SSASAPILLARKK
-302 PNTPLAP
+302 PDTPLAP

-352 SDEAEIDALS
+352 SDEKEIDSLH

-369 THNRAIIHRI
+369 THNRTIIHRI
-379 DDSIAQCIDNAIRPM
+379 DDSIAQRVDNIIRPM

-407 PKRSNHSPK
+407 PKRSNGSPK

-467 YDFKPTI
+467 YDFKPTL
-474 LACDKHKNYT
+474 LACDKHQNYT

-505 FLANVLDALLQDP
+505 FLASVLDALLQDP

-527 IWDGSGAYENKIYGA
+527 IWDGSGAYDNKIYGA
-542 ECFVGDFERI
+542 ECFVGDLERI
-552 EEIARFEEFLLL
+552 EEVARFEEFWLL
-564 GGEKAIKEPK
+564 GGQKAIKEPK

-599 DELEIFQQMHDREIQ
+599 DELEIFKQMHDKKIQ

-629 FSLDLVGTI
+629 FSLGLTGTI

-660 YPFKIKNSVVC
+660 YPFTIKNSVVG
-671 LKEFYQA
+671 LKAFYQA
-678 FEKDLGVLEPERIA
+678 FEKDLGVLEPKRIA

-708 PFKKH
+708 PFKEH

-749 PNDSSIPVGQALMA
+749 PNDSSIPIGQALMA

>member
-1 MNKITLFGVV
+1 MQHLNQTAWKLALRNDATLLNKITLFGVV

-25 KLELVGFVRNTQ
+25 KLELAGFVRNTQ
-37 VALEI
+37 AALEI

-56 KKGLPPLALVEKII
+56 KKGLPPLALVEKTI
-70 ISPYDKTLK
+70 ISPYDKALK
-79 FNDFRILESK
+79 FNGFRILESK

-98 IPKDLGVCEDCLREI
+98 IPKDLGVCKDCLREI

-134 YSLLSALPYDRENS
+134 YSLLNALPYDRENS

-156 GFCAFVYK
+156 ELCASIYQ
-164 DANNKRFHI
+164 DPTNKRFHI

-181 GITLNYKRFK
+181 GIALNYKRFK

-206 KIIALKGNDD
+206 KIIALKG
-216 ALLECAKDIQKGKII
+216 
-231 ALKGLGG
+231 LGG
-238 FALLCDGRN
+238 FALVCDARN

-270 DLNTA
+270 NLNTA
-275 KQHAFLNA
+275 KQHAFLNE

-289 NSTSAPILLARKK
+289 NSASAPILLARKK
-302 PNTPLAP
+302 PDTQLAP

-339 VFTSANFSSLPLA
+339 IFTSANFSSLPLA
-352 SDEAEIDALS
+352 SDEDEIDSLS

-379 DDSIAQCIDNAIRPM
+379 DDSIAQRVDNIIRPM
-394 RLARGFAPLYLTL
+394 RLGRGFSPLYLTL
-407 PKRSNHSPK
+407 PKRSNCSPK

-434 ETSILLL
+434 ETSVLLL

-505 FLANVLDALLQDP
+505 FLASVLDALLQDP
-518 HLNHPFIGI
+518 HLNNPFIGI
-527 IWDGSGAYENKIYGA
+527 IWDGSGAYDNKIYGA
-542 ECFVGDFERI
+542 ECFVGDLERI
-552 EEIARFEEFLLL
+552 EEVARFEEFLLL

-599 DELEIFQQMHDREIQ
+599 DELEIFQQMHDRKIQ
-614 SVATNSIGRLFDIVA
+614 SIATNSIGRLFDIVA

-708 PFKKH
+708 PFKEH

-749 PNDSSIPVGQALMA
+749 PNDSSIPIGQALMA

>member
-1 MNKITLFGVV
+1 
-11 QGVGMRPFIYTLAQ
+11 MRPFIYTLAQ

-37 VALEI
+37 AALEI

-56 KKGLPPLALVEKII
+56 KKGLPPLVLVEKII
-70 ISPYDKTLK
+70 ISPYDKTLH

-134 YSLLSALPYDRENS
+134 YSLLNAMPYDRENS

-156 GFCAFVYK
+156 KFCTSVYK
-164 DANNKRFHI
+164 DAHNKRFHI

-181 GITLNYKRFK
+181 GIALNYKHFK
-191 NDDALLECAKDIQKG
+191 
-206 KIIALKGNDD
+206 NDD

-238 FALLCDGRN
+238 FALLCDARN

-270 DLNTA
+270 DLKSA
-275 KQHAFLNA
+275 KQHAFLSA

-289 NSTSAPILLARKK
+289 SSASAPILLARKK
-302 PNTPLAP
+302 PDTPLAP

-352 SDEAEIDALS
+352 SDEKEIDSLH

-379 DDSIAQCIDNAIRPM
+379 DDSIAQHVDNIIRPM

-407 PKRSNHSPK
+407 PKRSNGSPK

-467 YDFKPTI
+467 YDFKPTL
-474 LACDKHKNYT
+474 LACDKHQNYT

-505 FLANVLDALLQDP
+505 FLASVLDALLQDP

-527 IWDGSGAYENKIYGA
+527 IWDGSGAYDNKIYGA
-542 ECFVGDFERI
+542 ECFVGDLERI
-552 EEIARFEEFLLL
+552 EEVARFEEFWLL
-564 GGEKAIKEPK
+564 GGQKAIKEPK

-599 DELEIFQQMHDREIQ
+599 DELEIFQQMHDKKIQ
-614 SVATNSIGRLFDIVA
+614 SIATNSIGRLFDIVA
-629 FSLDLVGTI
+629 FSLGLTGTI

-660 YPFKIKNSVVC
+660 YPFTIKNSVVG
-671 LKEFYQA
+671 LKAFYQA
-678 FEKDLGVLEPERIA
+678 FEKDLGVLEPKRIA

-708 PFKKH
+708 PFKEH

-749 PNDSSIPVGQALMA
+749 PNDSSIPIGQALMA

>member
-1 MNKITLFGVV
+1 MV
-11 QGVGMRPFIYTLAQ
+11 QGVGMRPFIYALAQ

-37 VALEI
+37 AALEI
-42 ILPAHKTESFLNAL
+42 ILPAHQTESFLNAL

-79 FNDFRILESK
+79 SNDFRILESK

-122 YAFNSCAKCGAR
+122 YAFNSCARCGAR
-134 YSLLSALPYDRENS
+134 YSLLNALPYDRENS

-156 GFCAFVYK
+156 EFCASIYQ
-164 DANNKRFHI
+164 DPTNKRFHI

-206 KIIALKGNDD
+206 KIIALKG
-216 ALLECAKDIQKGKII
+216 
-231 ALKGLGG
+231 LGG
-238 FALLCDGRN
+238 FALLCDARN

-270 DLNTA
+270 DLNTT

-339 VFTSANFSSLPLA
+339 IFTSANFSSLPLA

-369 THNRAIIHRI
+369 THNRTIIHRI
-379 DDSIAQCIDNAIRPM
+379 DDSIAQCIDNAMRPM

-407 PKRSNHSPK
+407 PKRSNDSQK

-484 TTKMAFDFNT
+484 TTKMACDFNT

-505 FLANVLDALLQDP
+505 FLASVLDALLQDS
-518 HLNHPFIGI
+518 HLNNPFIGI
-527 IWDGSGAYENKIYGA
+527 VWDGSGAYENKIYGA

-629 FSLDLVGTI
+629 FSLDLTGTI

-697 SLVEIITALIA
+697 SLTEIITALIT
-708 PFKKH
+708 PFKEH

-749 PNDSSIPVGQALMA
+749 PNDSSIPIGQALMA

>member
-1 MNKITLFGVV
+1 
-11 QGVGMRPFIYTLAQ
+11 MRPFIYTLAQ

-37 VALEI
+37 AALEI

-98 IPKDLGVCEDCLREI
+98 IPKDLGVCKDCLREI

-134 YSLLSALPYDRENS
+134 YSLLNALPYDRENS

-191 NDDALLECAKDIQKG
+191 NDG
-206 KIIALKGNDD
+206 

-238 FALLCDGRN
+238 FALLCDARN

-289 NSTSAPILLARKK
+289 NSTSAPILLVRKK

-339 VFTSANFSSLPLA
+339 IFTSANFSSLPLA
-352 SDEAEIDALS
+352 SDEDEIDALS

-379 DDSIAQCIDNAIRPM
+379 DDSIAQCIDNAMRPM

-407 PKRSNHSPK
+407 PKRSNDSQK

-434 ETSILLL
+434 ETSTLLL

-452 NEKHFKETLNFFLKT
+452 NKKHFKETLNFFLKT

-484 TTKMAFDFNT
+484 TTKMACGFNT

-505 FLANVLDALLQDP
+505 FLASVLDALLQDP
-518 HLNHPFIGI
+518 HLNDPFIGI

-552 EEIARFEEFLLL
+552 EEVARFEEFLLL

-587 KLLKRVQKHFKE
+587 KLLRRVQKHFKE

-614 SVATNSIGRLFDIVA
+614 STATNSIGRLFDIVA
-629 FSLDLVGTI
+629 FSLDLTGTI

-708 PFKKH
+708 PFKEH

>member
-37 VALEI
+37 AALEV

-56 KKGLPPLALVEKII
+56 KKELPPLALVEKII
-70 ISPYDKTLK
+70 ISPYDKALH

-89 NHPLNLLSQ
+89 NRPLNLLSQ
-98 IPKDLGVCEDCLREI
+98 IPKDLGVCKDCLREI

-134 YSLLSALPYDRENS
+134 YSLLNAMPYDRENS

-156 GFCAFVYK
+156 KFCTSVYK
-164 DANNKRFHI
+164 DAHNKRFHI

-181 GITLNYKRFK
+181 GIALNYKRFK
-191 NDDALLECAKDIQKG
+191 NDDALLECAKD
-206 KIIALKGNDD
+206 L
-216 ALLECAKDIQKGKII
+216 QKGKII

-289 NSTSAPILLARKK
+289 NSASAPILLAHKK
-302 PNTPLAP
+302 PDTQLAP

-352 SDEAEIDALS
+352 SDEAEIDSLS

-369 THNRAIIHRI
+369 THNRTIIHRI
-379 DDSIAQCIDNAIRPM
+379 DDSIVQRVDNIIRPM

-407 PKRSNHSPK
+407 PKRSNCSQK

-434 ETSILLL
+434 ETSVLLL

-467 YDFKPTI
+467 YDFKPTL
-474 LACDKHKNYT
+474 LACDKHQNYT

-505 FLANVLDALLQDP
+505 FLASVLDALLQDP

-527 IWDGSGAYENKIYGA
+527 VWDGSGAYENKVYGA
-542 ECFVGDFERI
+542 ECFVGDLERI
-552 EEIARFEEFLLL
+552 EEIARFEEFWLL
-564 GGEKAIKEPK
+564 GGQKAIKEPK

-599 DELEIFQQMHDREIQ
+599 DELEIFKQMHDKKIQ

-629 FSLDLVGTI
+629 FSLDLTGTI

-660 YPFKIKNSVVC
+660 YPFEIKNSVVG
-671 LKEFYQA
+671 LKAFYQA

-708 PFKKH
+708 PFKEH

-732 KRLRG
+732 QRLRG

-749 PNDSSIPVGQALMA
+749 PNDSSIPIGQALMA

>member
-1 MNKITLFGVV
+1 MNQITLFGVV
-11 QGVGMRPFIYTLAQ
+11 QGVGMRPFVYTLAQ
-25 KLELVGFVRNTQ
+25 KLGLVGFARNAQ
-37 VALEI
+37 AALEI
-42 ILPAHKTESFLNAL
+42 VLPTHKTESFLNAL
-56 KKGLPPLALVEKII
+56 KKELPPLALVEKII
-70 ISPYDKTLK
+70 ISPYDKVLH

-98 IPKDLGVCEDCLREI
+98 IPKDLGVCEDCLCEI

-134 YSLLSALPYDRENS
+134 YSLLNALPYDRENS

-156 GFCAFVYK
+156 EFCASIYQ
-164 DANNKRFHI
+164 DPTNKRFHI

-181 GITLNYKRFK
+181 GIALNYKRFK
-191 NDDALLECAKDIQKG
+191 
-206 KIIALKGNDD
+206 NDD

-238 FALLCDGRN
+238 FALLCDARN

-270 DLNTA
+270 DLKSA
-275 KQHAFLNA
+275 KQHAFLNE

-289 NSTSAPILLARKK
+289 ISASAPILLARKK
-302 PNTPLAP
+302 PDTQLAP

-352 SDEAEIDALS
+352 SNEAEIDALS

-369 THNRAIIHRI
+369 THNRTIIHRI
-379 DDSIAQCIDNAIRPM
+379 DDSIVQRVDNIIRPM
-394 RLARGFAPLYLTL
+394 RLARGFAPLYLAL

-467 YDFKPTI
+467 YDFKPTL
-474 LACDKHKNYT
+474 LACDKHQNYT
-484 TTKMAFDFNT
+484 TTKMAFELNT

-505 FLANVLDALLQDP
+505 FLASVLDALLQNP
-518 HLNHPFIGI
+518 HLNHSFIGI
-527 IWDGSGAYENKIYGA
+527 VWDGSGAYENKIYGA

-552 EEIARFEEFLLL
+552 EEVARFEEFWLL
-564 GGEKAIKEPK
+564 GGQKAIKEPK

-587 KLLKRVQKHFKE
+587 KLLGRVQKHFKE
-599 DELEIFQQMHDREIQ
+599 DELEIFQQMHDKKIQ

-629 FSLDLVGTI
+629 FSLGVVGTI

-660 YPFKIKNSVVC
+660 YPFEIKNSVVG

-708 PFKKH
+708 PFKEH

-732 KRLRG
+732 KRLKKLQRE
-737 LKRQYFFHKHFP
+737 YFFHKHFP

>member
-1 MNKITLFGVV
+1 MCNDATLLNQITLFGVV

-25 KLELVGFVRNTQ
+25 KLELVGFVRNAQ
-37 VALEI
+37 AALEI

-70 ISPYDKTLK
+70 ISPYDKALH

-98 IPKDLGVCEDCLREI
+98 IPKDLGVCKDCLREI

-134 YSLLSALPYDRENS
+134 YSLLNAMPYDRGNS

-156 GFCAFVYK
+156 KFCASVYK
-164 DANNKRFHI
+164 DAHNKRFHI

-181 GITLNYKRFK
+181 GIALNYKRFK
-191 NDDALLECAKDIQKG
+191 
-206 KIIALKGNDD
+206 NDD

-238 FALLCDGRN
+238 FALLCDARN

-270 DLNTA
+270 DLNSA
-275 KQHAFLNA
+275 KQHAFLNE

-289 NSTSAPILLARKK
+289 ISVSAPILLARKK
-302 PNTPLAP
+302 PDTQLAP

-352 SDEAEIDALS
+352 SDEKEIDSLH

-379 DDSIAQCIDNAIRPM
+379 DDSIVQRVDNIIRPM

-407 PKRSNHSPK
+407 PKRSNGSPK

-467 YDFKPTI
+467 YDFKPTL

-484 TTKMAFDFNT
+484 TTQMAFDFNT

-505 FLANVLDALLQDP
+505 FLASILDALLQDP

-527 IWDGSGAYENKIYGA
+527 VWDGSGAYENKIYGA
-542 ECFVGDFERI
+542 ECFVGDFECI
-552 EEIARFEEFLLL
+552 EEVARFEEFWLL
-564 GGEKAIKEPK
+564 GGQKAIKEPK
-574 RLVLEIALKHQLN
+574 RLVLEISLKHQLN
-587 KLLKRVQKHFKE
+587 KLLKHIQKHFKE
-599 DELEIFQQMHDREIQ
+599 DELEIFQQMHDKKIQ
-614 SVATNSIGRLFDIVA
+614 SIATNSIGRLFDIVA

-660 YPFKIKNSVVC
+660 YPFEIKNSVVG

-678 FEKDLGVLEPERIA
+678 FEKDLGVLEPKRIA

-708 PFKKH
+708 PFKEH

-749 PNDSSIPVGQALMA
+749 PNDSSIPIGQALMA

>member
-37 VALEI
+37 AALEI

-70 ISPYDKTLK
+70 ISPYDKALH

-98 IPKDLGVCEDCLREI
+98 IPKDLGVCKDCLREI
-113 RDKNSPYFH
+113 RDKNSPYFY

-134 YSLLSALPYDRENS
+134 YSLLNALPYDRENS

-156 GFCAFVYK
+156 EFCASVYQ
-164 DANNKRFHI
+164 DPTNKRFHI
-173 QGISCKKC
+173 QGISCKRC
-181 GITLNYKRFK
+181 GIALNYKRFK
-191 NDDALLECAKDIQKG
+191 NDDALLECAKD
-206 KIIALKGNDD
+206 L
-216 ALLECAKDIQKGKII
+216 QKGKII

-238 FALLCDGRN
+238 FAFLCDGRN

-270 DLNTA
+270 DFNTA

-289 NSTSAPILLARKK
+289 ISASAPILLARKK

-379 DDSIAQCIDNAIRPM
+379 DDSIVQRVDNIIRPM

-407 PKRSNHSPK
+407 PKRSNGSPK

-484 TTKMAFDFNT
+484 TTQMAFGFNT

-505 FLANVLDALLQDP
+505 FLASILDALLQDP

-527 IWDGSGAYENKIYGA
+527 VWDGSGAYENKIYGA
-542 ECFVGDFERI
+542 ECFVGDLERI

-564 GGEKAIKEPK
+564 GGQKAIKEPK

-599 DELEIFQQMHDREIQ
+599 DELEIFQQMHDKKIQ
-614 SVATNSIGRLFDIVA
+614 SIATNSIGRLFDIVA
-629 FSLDLVGTI
+629 FSLDLTGTI

-660 YPFKIKNSVVC
+660 YPFEIKNSVVC

-708 PFKKH
+708 PFKEH

-749 PNDSSIPVGQALMA
+749 PNDSSIPIGQALMA

>member
-1 MNKITLFGVV
+1 MCNDATLLNKITLFGVV

-25 KLELVGFVRNTQ
+25 KLELVGFVRNAQ
-37 VALEI
+37 AALEI
-42 ILPAHKTESFLNAL
+42 ILPAHKTEPFLNAL

-70 ISPYDKTLK
+70 ISPYDKALH

-89 NHPLNLLSQ
+89 NRPLNLLSQ

-134 YSLLSALPYDRENS
+134 YSLLNAMPYDRENS

-156 GFCAFVYK
+156 KFCTYTYQ
-164 DANNKRFHI
+164 DPTNKRFHI

-181 GITLNYKRFK
+181 GIALNYKRFK
-191 NDDALLECAKDIQKG
+191 
-206 KIIALKGNDD
+206 NDD

-238 FALLCDGRN
+238 FALLCDARN

-270 DLNTA
+270 DLNA
-275 KQHAFLNA
+275 VKQHAFLNA

-289 NSTSAPILLARKK
+289 NSTSGPILLARKK
-302 PNTPLAP
+302 PDTPLAP

-352 SDEAEIDALS
+352 SDEKEIDSLH

-379 DDSIAQCIDNAIRPM
+379 DDSIAQRVDNIIRPM

-407 PKRSNHSPK
+407 PKRSNGSPK

-434 ETSILLL
+434 ETSVLLL

-467 YDFKPTI
+467 YDFKPTL

-484 TTKMAFDFNT
+484 TTKMAFKLNT

-505 FLANVLDALLQDP
+505 FLASVLDALLQDP
-518 HLNHPFIGI
+518 HLNHSFIGI
-527 IWDGSGAYENKIYGA
+527 VWDGSGAYDNKIYGA

-552 EEIARFEEFLLL
+552 EEIARFEEFWLL
-564 GGEKAIKEPK
+564 GGQKAIKEPK
-574 RLVLEIALKHQLN
+574 RLVLEISLKHQLN

-599 DELEIFQQMHDREIQ
+599 DELEIFQQMHDKKIQ
-614 SVATNSIGRLFDIVA
+614 SIATNSIGRLFDIVA
-629 FSLDLVGTI
+629 FSLGVVGTI

-660 YPFKIKNSVVC
+660 YPFEIKNSVVC

-708 PFKKH
+708 PFKEH

-732 KRLRG
+732 QRLKKLQRE
-737 LKRQYFFHKHFP
+737 YFFHKHFP
-749 PNDSSIPVGQALMA
+749 PNDSSIPIGQALMA

>member
-1 MNKITLFGVV
+1 MV

-56 KKGLPPLALVEKII
+56 KKELPPLALVEKII
-70 ISPYDKTLK
+70 ISPYDKALK
-79 FNDFRILESK
+79 SNDFRILESK

-122 YAFNSCAKCGAR
+122 YAFNSCTKCGAR
-134 YSLLSALPYDRENS
+134 YSLLNALPYDRENS

-156 GFCAFVYK
+156 GFCTSTYQ
-164 DANNKRFHI
+164 DPTNKRFHI

-191 NDDALLECAKDIQKG
+191 NDGALLECT
-206 KIIALKGNDD
+206 
-216 ALLECAKDIQKGKII
+216 KDIQKGKII

-238 FALLCDGRN
+238 FALLCDARN

-302 PNTPLAP
+302 PNTQLAP

-379 DDSIAQCIDNAIRPM
+379 DDSIAQCIDNAMRPM

-407 PKRSNHSPK
+407 PKRSNHSQK

-484 TTKMAFDFNT
+484 TTKMACDFNT

-505 FLANVLDALLQDP
+505 FLASVLDALLQDP

-629 FSLDLVGTI
+629 FSLDLTGTI

-671 LKEFYQA
+671 LKDFYQA
-678 FEKDLGVLEPERIA
+678 FEKDLGILEPERIA

-697 SLVEIITALIA
+697 SLVEIISALIT
-708 PFKKH
+708 PFKEH